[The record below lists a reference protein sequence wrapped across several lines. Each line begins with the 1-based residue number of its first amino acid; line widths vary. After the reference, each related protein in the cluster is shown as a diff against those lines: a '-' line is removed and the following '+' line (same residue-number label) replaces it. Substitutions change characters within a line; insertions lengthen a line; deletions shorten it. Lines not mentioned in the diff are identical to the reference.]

1 MSRVAET
8 ALNARSEVRQ
18 AYTGYRTAFDTAK
31 HYREEIVPLRK
42 RISEENV
49 LRYNGMLISV
59 FELLADAREQ
69 VAAVNAAIDATRDY
83 WLAETELQAAMT
95 GAGSAARAS
104 VRTVSP
110 MPVAQ
115 TGGGH

>member
-69 VAAVNAAIDATRDY
+69 VGSVRQAIAAQRDFWKADAALNAALIGQPVESIALGAPTV
-83 WLAETELQAAMT
+83 AP
-95 GAGSAARAS
+95 GAGAAA
-104 VRTVSP
+104 P
-110 MPVAQ
+110 
-115 TGGGH
+115 H